1 MRQPLTLDTWVR
13 LTNGILPGALVEM
26 PILGLGTYMT
36 RKGRSTYRAV
46 VHALHSGYRLIDTAK
61 VYGNEKDVGDAIR
74 DSKIPRDQLFIT
86 TKLWNLDHGY
96 NSTIKACEESLES
109 LGLDYLDLYLIHW
122 PVKNLRLETWKAME
136 KLLSEQKCRAIG
148 VSNYMIWHLEELME
162 NADVIPAVNQVEF
175 SPYLY
180 QKELLEFCRK
190 HGIRLEAYSPL
201 TKGRKLNDPKL
212 IAIARKYY
220 KSPAQILIRWALQHD
235 VVVIPKSSDTRRI
248 TENINVF
255 NFSLSSEDME
265 ALDNFNE
272 DLRTSWDPS
281 TFP

>member
-235 VVVIPKSSDTRRI
+235 VVVIPKSSDTGRI